1 MYQQTADDQ
10 DGSSDSSDQYL
21 QAFDFLRPG
30 KLWEADDWLPERWR
44 FFELPASVVASAD
57 FRVLRRVFVFDLLLA
72 EVPDVFF
79 FCSGI

>member
-1 MYQQTADDQ
+1 MTAAINIFRRLT
-10 DGSSDSSDQYL
+10 SCARESWER
-21 QAFDFLRPG
+21 F
-30 KLWEADDWLPERWR
+30 LWEADDWLPERWR

-72 EVPDVFF
+72 EVPDVYF